1 MLALFIIIGKKFLL
15 YFFIPFI
22 IVSIFLEII
31 LRSCY
36 PMISNYNMEMWR
48 YARELK
54 VPATGNDLPFEHA
67 ANKRSLL
74 CGVEIKTN
82 SLGLRA
88 EKDYVLPKP
97 AHTKRI
103 LVLGDSITMG
113 WGVEFKDTYASRL
126 EDLLNK
132 NLSQHFEVINAGV
145 GNYNSICELAA
156 LKKFINLEPDLIIL
170 GFYIND
176 LERAPYL
183 CKLSYLAK
191 KYSFLYAFISARV
204 INIKYNF
211 SYQKYYSMLYNDKKL
226 RQDAKDAIAEMIKI
240 SNSKSIPFVL
250 TNIPEL
256 HNFKHYYF
264 KEAQYFV
271 QDIVKDH
278 PEIIFIDFLE
288 ILKNKDAR
296 EFWISAQDPHPNPN
310 LHSIIAEAVYKRLQ
324 AL

>member
-1 MLALFIIIGKKFLL
+1 
-15 YFFIPFI
+15 
-22 IVSIFLEII
+22 
-31 LRSCY
+31 
-36 PMISNYNMEMWR
+36 MIYLSN
-48 YARELK
+48 
-54 VPATGNDLPFEHA
+54 
-67 ANKRSLL
+67 NKRSLL

-82 SLGLRA
+82 SLGIRA

-132 NLSQHFEVINAGV
+132 NLSQYFEVINAGV

-156 LKKFINLEPDLIIL
+156 LKKFLNLEPDLIIL

-176 LERAPYL
+176 LENTPYL
-183 CKLSYLAK
+183 YRLSYLAK
-191 KYSFLYAFISARV
+191 KYSFLYAFLSARV

-226 RQDAKDAIAEMIKI
+226 KQNTKDAITEMIKI

-250 TNIPEL
+250 INIPEL
-256 HNFKHYYF
+256 HNFKNYYF

-271 QDIVKDH
+271 QNIVKDH
-278 PEIIFIDFLE
+278 PEIIFIDLLE
-288 ILKNKDAR
+288 ILKNREAK
-296 EFWISAQDPHPNPN
+296 EFWVSAQDSHPNPS
-310 LHSIIAEAVYKRLQ
+310 LHSIIAEAIYKKLQ
-324 AL
+324 IL